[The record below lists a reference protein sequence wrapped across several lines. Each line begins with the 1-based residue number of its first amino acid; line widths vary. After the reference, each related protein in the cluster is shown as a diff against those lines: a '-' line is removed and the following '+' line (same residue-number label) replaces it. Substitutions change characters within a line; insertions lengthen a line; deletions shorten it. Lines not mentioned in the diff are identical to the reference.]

1 MTHKTQA
8 QKSGHFHAVRFYED
22 DVALCQVVADFLR
35 EGLVTLQPG
44 LVIGTP
50 EHQVEIRA
58 QLQARDFDVALLT
71 RAGDLIMV
79 DAEATLREFMI
90 DGMPDAS
97 RFTQTM
103 IPLIERACRG
113 RKNCTIRAYGEMV
126 DLLWR
131 RGQTVAAI
139 RLETLWNDLARTH
152 DFSLL
157 CGYSMGNFYKD
168 ATSEDA
174 DLDRI
179 RRHHTHIVL
188 ETGEAA
194 RVN

>member
-1 MTHKTQA
+1 MADDTQA
-8 QKSGHFHAVRFYED
+8 QKRGYFHAVRFYED

-35 EGLVTLQPG
+35 EGLVTLEPG
-44 LVIGTP
+44 LVIATP

-58 QLQARDFDVALLT
+58 QLQTRGFDVALLT
-71 RAGDLIMV
+71 TAGDLLIV

-90 DGMPDAS
+90 DGMPDPS
-97 RFTQTM
+97 RFRRTM

-113 RKNCTIRAYGEMV
+113 RKDCTIRAYGEMV

-131 RGQTVAAI
+131 RGQSVAAI
-139 RLETLWNDLARTH
+139 RLETLWNDLARTQ

-157 CGYSMGNFYKD
+157 CGYSMGNFYKH
-168 ATSEDA
+168 ATSEDT
-174 DLDRI
+174 DVDRI
-179 RRHHTHIVL
+179 CRHHTHVVS

-194 RVN
+194 RVD